1 MASVVGE
8 EVSNKQVIF
17 KDYFTGFPKES
28 DMYLTTS
35 TIKLKVPEG
44 SNGVLLKNLYLSCD
58 PVMRILMQRVVP
70 KGFSNYTP
78 GSPINGYGVAKVLD
92 SGHPDFKAGDLVL
105 YDGVTINSL
114 YFPEGIDIYFENVG
128 GETLDAVLLNMR
140 DHGRIAVCGMI
151 SQYNLDQ
158 PEGVKNLMCLVY
170 KCIHMTGF
178 TVRDYYHLYPKFLD
192 TVLPYIKEGKIA
204 YVEDIAEGLESGPA
218 ALVGLFSGRNIG
230 KQVVVIAR
238 E

>member
-1 MASVVGE
+1 MILSSFFE
-8 EVSNKQVIF
+8 TYISILIFETHYWFVS
-17 KDYFTGFPKES
+17 
-28 DMYLTTS
+28 
-35 TIKLKVPEG
+35 
-44 SNGVLLKNLYLSCD
+44 
-58 PVMRILMQRVVP
+58 ILR
-70 KGFSNYTP
+70 
-78 GSPINGYGVAKVLD
+78 
-92 SGHPDFKAGDLVL
+92 
-105 YDGVTINSL
+105 

-140 DHGRIAVCGMI
+140 VHGRIAVCGMI

-158 PEGVKNLMCLVY
+158 PEGVKNLMCLIY
-170 KCIHMTGF
+170 KRIHMTGF

-230 KQVVVIAR
+230 KQVVVIAC